1 MLARRAAFEASARLC
16 CSCRRLYRP
25 QIIKHASLP
34 IFLNQRRLSATPP
47 SSGLCGLWE
56 LLKTDRHMKY
66 IDREIGK
73 ILEDY
78 DNALDLYYARAQE
91 YVFFPMGLQS
101 SRI

>member
-1 MLARRAAFEASARLC
+1 MVARRPAFETSALLC
-16 CSCRRLYRP
+16 CSCRWLYLPR
-25 QIIKHASLP
+25 IIKHASLP
-34 IFLNQRRLSATPP
+34 IFLDQRRLHATPP
-47 SSGLCGLWE
+47 SSGLRGLWE

-78 DNALDLYYARAQE
+78 DNALDLYYVRAQE
-91 YVFFPMGLQS
+91 YVFFLMGLQG